1 MKRLNRF
8 ALNLGITLI
17 LSAASVS
24 ATNGPYGKNFAAL
37 RFQRTAASLT
47 LAIPGRSRL
56 LKDSPTPSFSL

>member
-24 ATNGPYGKNFAAL
+24 AA
-37 RFQRTAASLT
+37 
-47 LAIPGRSRL
+47 PGRNAEQ
-56 LKDSPTPSFSL
+56 

>member
-24 ATNGPYGKNFAAL
+24 AA
-37 RFQRTAASLT
+37 
-47 LAIPGRSRL
+47 PGRNAEQWPLWEKFCSSAL
-56 LKDSPTPSFSL
+56 SEP